1 MNLGNAIKE
10 QRKLLGFSQGD
21 LAMKIDMTQS
31 YLSLIEK
38 NKKEPNLSVLK
49 KISEALTIPLPI
61 LFFKSIEISDIKD
74 EKKFIFESLDG
85 MIDSVFLE
93 KKNEYD

>member
-74 EKKFIFESLDG
+74 EKKFIFMSNCFINAFVLRRRP
-85 MIDSVFLE
+85 
-93 KKNEYD
+93 